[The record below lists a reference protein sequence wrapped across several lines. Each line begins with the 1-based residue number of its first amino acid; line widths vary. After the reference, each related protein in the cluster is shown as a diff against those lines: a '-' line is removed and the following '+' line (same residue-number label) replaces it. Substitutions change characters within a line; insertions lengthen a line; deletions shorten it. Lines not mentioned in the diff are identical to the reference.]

1 MPRKTRQHPFPQ
13 KRSPSTWRNDH
24 RRVVQEVLDFT
35 LSRVGASLFVWTLVG
50 IALALPASLILA
62 QSNLSRLTADW
73 GGQPGISVY
82 FALSALDAPLLA
94 TRLEQQPGVQS
105 VVFTSQDEALQEFLA
120 HTDLKAPL
128 SGLETNPLPASL
140 RVNFAIGTTEQQLHA
155 LAAQLRNE
163 SGVAEVVVERTWLTR
178 INAAARL
185 ARSLGLVI
193 GALFGL
199 GAVLV
204 TATTVRL
211 AIEAQLDEL
220 KVMKLV
226 GATNA
231 QIRTPFLYFGAFYGA
246 GGGLFAAML
255 VSVGLL
261 ILESPLQAL
270 LGSFGQSL
278 ALSGFDLGFVL
289 MLLGAGALLGVVGAM
304 LAVRQRLSHL
314 DAI

>member
-1 MPRKTRQHPFPQ
+1 MK
-13 KRSPSTWRNDH
+13 
-24 RRVVQEVLDFT
+24 
-35 LSRVGASLFVWTLVG
+35 
-50 IALALPASLILA
+50 
-62 QSNLSRLTADW
+62 
-73 GGQPGISVY
+73 
-82 FALSALDAPLLA
+82 
-94 TRLEQQPGVQS
+94 
-105 VVFTSQDEALQEFLA
+105 ALQEFLA

-140 RVNFAIGTTEQQLHA
+140 RVNFAIGTTEQQLDA

-231 QIRTPFLYFGAFYGA
+231 QIRTPFLYFGAPSMAPAA
-246 GGGLFAAML
+246 GCSAAML

-304 LAVRQRLSHL
+304 LAVRQRPQPSRCHL
-314 DAI
+314 GRC

>member
-1 MPRKTRQHPFPQ
+1 MPGKGRKDPFPDTT
-13 KRSPSTWRNDH
+13 RPSTWRNDH
-24 RRVVQEVLDFT
+24 RRVAQEMLNFT
-35 LSRVGASLFVWTLVG
+35 SSRVGASLFAWTLVG

-82 FALSALDAPLLA
+82 FALGDLDAPMLA
-94 TRLEQQPGVQS
+94 TRLKRHPNVQS
-105 VVFTSQDEALQEFLA
+105 VAFTSQDEALQEFLA
-120 HTDLKAPL
+120 HTDLEEPL
-128 SGLETNPLPASL
+128 SGLDVNPLPASL
-140 RVNFAIGTTEQQLHA
+140 RITFAIDVTEQQLDA
-155 LAAQLRNE
+155 LAADLRKE
-163 SGVAEVVVERTWLTR
+163 SGVAEVMVEHTWLAR

-185 ARSLGLVI
+185 AWSLGLVM

-226 GATNA
+226 GATDA
-231 QIRTPFLYFGAFYGA
+231 QIRRPFLYFGAFYGA

-255 VSVGLL
+255 VSIGLL
-261 ILESPLQAL
+261 LLETPLQAL
-270 LGSFGQSL
+270 LGSFDQSL
-278 ALSGFDLGFVL
+278 ALSGFDLRFVL
-289 MLLGAGALLGVVGAM
+289 TLLGAGALLGVAGAM
-304 LAVRQRLSHL
+304 LAVRQRLNHL
-314 DAI
+314 DVL